1 MEEKKDKDYLKKSLE
16 KINFYS
22 RKIKHKKKKI
32 IKKIDNNQK
41 IRKRNFIRKRR
52 KIRR

>member
-22 RKIKHKKKKI
+22 RKIKHKKKI